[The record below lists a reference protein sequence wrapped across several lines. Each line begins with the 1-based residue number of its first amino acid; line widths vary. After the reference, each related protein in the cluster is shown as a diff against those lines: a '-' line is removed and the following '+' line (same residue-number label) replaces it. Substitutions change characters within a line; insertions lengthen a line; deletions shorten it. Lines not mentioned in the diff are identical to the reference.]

1 MKEFALKHPILTF
14 LLVDSLGTGVINLI
28 KYGIAAFVKNEV
40 IEISKDDLKKAR
52 EEEMMDE
59 PACDIQ

>member
-28 KYGIAAFVKNEV
+28 KYGLAAFGKNKV
-40 IEISKDDLKKAR
+40 IEVSKDDLKKAR